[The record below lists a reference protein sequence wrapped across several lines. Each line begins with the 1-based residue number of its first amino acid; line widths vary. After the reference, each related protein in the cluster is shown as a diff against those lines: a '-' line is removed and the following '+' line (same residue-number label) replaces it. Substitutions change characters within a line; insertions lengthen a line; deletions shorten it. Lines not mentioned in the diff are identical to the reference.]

1 MSFSPVESTAALLEQ
16 LALSQNRADDVRCY
30 YDIFRH
36 EDGKAFF
43 YREFVWDGH
52 EWYLSRSEIRIGV
65 YTYKVGEKT
74 RFTNRNG
81 GAREI
86 LMSLT
91 ATANVRLTQYRRRQL
106 SSYLNEIVLILGKR
120 KHKDF
125 KLIIVDETL
134 TRKPRPISKL
144 VEYLNRFSSLL
155 QKTHIIHFQD
165 IFLVSLF
172 EDEIT
177 LLRNHIR
184 QTDGKGLTT
193 LAILVF
199 ELGYAKRQKNLISS
213 SDE

>member
-1 MSFSPVESTAALLEQ
+1 MPFFPVESSASLLEQ
-16 LALSQNRADDVRCY
+16 LALSRNCADDVRRY

-36 EDGKAFF
+36 GDGKAFF
-43 YREFVWDGH
+43 YREFVSDGR
-52 EWYLSRSEIRIGV
+52 EWYLSRSEIRIGA
-65 YTYKVGEKT
+65 YAYKIGEKT
-74 RFTNRNG
+74 RLINRNG
-81 GAREI
+81 AAREI
-86 LMSLT
+86 LISLT
-91 ATANVRLTQYRRRQL
+91 ATANVRLTHYRRRQL
-106 SSYLNEIVLILGKR
+106 TSYLNEIVLISGAM

-134 TRKPRPISKL
+134 PRKPRPISKL
-144 VEYLNRFSSLL
+144 VKYLNRLSTLL
-155 QKTHIIHFQD
+155 QKAQIIHFQD

-199 ELGYAKRQKNLISS
+199 ELGYAKRQKNSLSS